1 MLLAGAIAIAIFV
14 LPPVWGA
21 VAIAAGIAI
30 EVAELAFWI
39 RFLRRYRVQTGVEGL
54 IGSVAEVI
62 EALDPAGRV
71 RLRGEIWRA
80 TASEAAAIGER
91 VRVTAVDGLT
101 LEVEPE
107 GSSRTP
113 AAAPRTPG

>member
-1 MLLAGAIAIAIFV
+1 MLLIGAIALAIFV

-21 VAIAAGIAI
+21 VAIALGIAI

-39 RFLRRYRVQTGVEGL
+39 RFLRRYRVQTGAEGL
-54 IGSVAEVI
+54 VGAPAEVI
-62 EALDPAGRV
+62 EALDPGGRV

-80 TASEAAAIGER
+80 RGSRPASIGER

-101 LEVEPE
+101 LEVQPE
-107 GSSRTP
+107 DRPENGKG
-113 AAAPRTPG
+113 PR